1 MVLICKSGQ
10 HSHMWAQMQAK
21 YVLIANNMV
30 INKHYLGIRPWRSVL
45 QACLRASACAAV
57 LACTAAHAQGIYTCV
72 LPNGRKITA
81 DRPVPECAER
91 EQKELNASGT
101 LRRVVKPV
109 MTAQEQAVADEK
121 TRQEN
126 EERLRQAEEKRKDRA
141 MLSRY
146 PNPAAHDAERNTV
159 LASVDEVIKA
169 ATKRITELGAQRKLI
184 DQELEFYK
192 KDPSKVPASLKR
204 QIDEYDASVAT
215 QKQFIGTQE
224 LEKKRIHQR
233 FDVELVRLK
242 QLWALQSAP
251 AAAPFTPS
259 AAPIAMPR
267 AANKAAGTN

>member
-1 MVLICKSGQ
+1 MLHIPRSWGPNAL
-10 HSHMWAQMQAK
+10 H
-21 YVLIANNMV
+21 
-30 INKHYLGIRPWRSVL
+30 RPL
-45 QACLRASACAAV
+45 KACARA
-57 LACTAAHAQGIYTCV
+57 LACVALLACSAAHAQGIYTCV

-109 MTAQEQAVADEK
+109 MTAQEQAVADNKARE
-121 TRQEN
+121 EN

-146 PNPAAHDAERNTV
+146 PNVAIHDIERNAAV
-159 LASVDEVIKA
+159 GSVDDVIKA
-169 ATKRITELGAQRKLI
+169 AAKRITELGAQRKLI

-204 QIDEYDASVAT
+204 QIDEYDTSVAT

-242 QLWALQSAP
+242 QLWALVGAPAVAPTSVARAP
-251 AAAPFTPS
+251 AATLPS
-259 AAPIAMPR
+259 AA
-267 AANKAAGTN
+267 NKSASDPN